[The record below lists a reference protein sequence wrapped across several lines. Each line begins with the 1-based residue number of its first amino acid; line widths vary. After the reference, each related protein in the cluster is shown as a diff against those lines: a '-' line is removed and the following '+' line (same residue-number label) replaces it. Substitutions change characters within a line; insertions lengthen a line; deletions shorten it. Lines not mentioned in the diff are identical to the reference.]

1 MTRAAALRE
10 DDVVAALRA
19 IVERSSRRVLV
30 GIGDDAAVWQPSRS
44 HRSVITT
51 DALLENVHFSR
62 AWMSWRE
69 IGLRAMASNLSDVA
83 AMGARSILATV
94 ALGVPPGASLDDLRE
109 LYAGLTACADDSGC
123 SIVGGDI
130 VASPMLSLSI
140 TVVGE
145 VRPTRL
151 TLRDG
156 AKPGDVLACTGALG
170 ASRAGLAQLREEIA
184 LSRELRDEA
193 LRAYRTPSP
202 RWREGLW
209 LGASLNVHAMM
220 DISDGLSTDLR
231 RLCERSGVGAYV
243 DNVPV
248 APSARAA
255 AGALH
260 VDPGEYALAGGED
273 FELLVAV
280 APRAFDHLGRRYRA
294 QFGRALERIGKA
306 TAESALVA
314 RIDGHDKPIVAGGW
328 DHFAR

>member
-1 MTRAAALRE
+1 MLRE

-19 IVERSSRRVLV
+19 IVERRSTRALV

-69 IGLRAMASNLSDVA
+69 IGLRAMASNLSDIA
-83 AMGARSILATV
+83 AMGARPILATV
-94 ALGVPPGASLDDLRE
+94 ALGVPADASIDDLRE
-109 LYAGLTACADDSGC
+109 LYAGLTACADGPGC

-130 VASPMLSLSI
+130 VASPILSLAI

-145 VRPTRL
+145 VRTTRL

-156 AKPGDVLACTGALG
+156 AKPDDVFACTGALG

-184 LSRELRDEA
+184 LPDGLREEA
-193 LRAYRTPSP
+193 LRAYRVPTA

-209 LGASLNVHAMM
+209 LGASVNVHAMM

-231 RLCERSGVGAYV
+231 RLCACSSVGAFV
-243 DNVPV
+243 DDVPV

-255 AGALH
+255 AETLH

-280 APRAFDHLGRRYRA
+280 APRAFDHLARRFRA
-294 QFGRALERIGKA
+294 RFGRPLERIGTA
-306 TAESALVA
+306 TAELRLVA
-314 RIDGHDKPIVAGGW
+314 RINGQENPIVASGW